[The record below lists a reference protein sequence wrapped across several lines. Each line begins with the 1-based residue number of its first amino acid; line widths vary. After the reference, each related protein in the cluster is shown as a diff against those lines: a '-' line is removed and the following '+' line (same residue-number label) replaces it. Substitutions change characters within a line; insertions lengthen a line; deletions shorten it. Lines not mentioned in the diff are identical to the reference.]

1 MLDRGETKMKIKKLA
16 KGYYR
21 YGEYEILKYKVVGD
35 GIAQR
40 NFIQVDRNMFLFGY
54 RETDYF
60 TGFGHSLK
68 ECQTKIDKLQE
79 EK

>member
-1 MLDRGETKMKIKKLA
+1 MKIKKLA

-21 YGEYEILKYKVVGD
+21 YGEYEILKYKVVPD
-35 GIAQR
+35 G
-40 NFIQVDRNMFLFGY
+40 VDRNMFLFGY

-68 ECQTKIDKLQE
+68 ECQTKINKLE